1 MRSILRLG
9 CLLAATFLTVS
20 PLKAGQD
27 DIRLRATGQQACG
40 SLEEI
45 VAGLTAGLGSERE
58 KALALHE
65 FGMKHQIHFNGPYE
79 NGELVVD
86 ALKLLNVYGCDLCG
100 NNSSAMCALYNLAG
114 LKARRRGLV
123 GHVVPEVWFEGK
135 WNYIDTDM
143 FGYVFLDDKQHI
155 ASVDELIAD
164 PDLWTR
170 AGARRPVPFFPWD
183 PPESMKKAF
192 IQPESWHDYHPY
204 SLGHS
209 FGLSLRTHEAVTC
222 WFRPR
227 ERGFYYLD
235 PQGLEERLTT
245 EWRQYWLDGPERLGS
260 LAWTDTVPASY
271 GNGCFEYRPDL
282 RSAAFRLENPDQVNV
297 LSQPVKVQPELVSQT
312 KGKLSSLV
320 LEVVTPWVIT
330 GSQNDLI
337 NFQDN
342 TGGAVVRGWFWRS
355 GKLDENRIS
364 LSTDRGRTW
373 TPVWE
378 NNRFGAVPFAV
389 DLTARVD
396 GGYGYRVKFE
406 WLDRTGE
413 GKTGLE
419 GLSLETWT
427 ELSPMALP
435 HLEPGQNEFHLSVG
449 RHELFLL
456 DRHACRQGDLPD
468 ERLENLSAVGESATL
483 GPTDPA
489 KPGNLVFS
497 TGEKGLMDELR
508 VAIEAHR
515 LETGGSP
522 KVTLSLSENGGNT
535 WQELAAFSP
544 DPEHELGGMW
554 FNHVLKGR
562 SLDGAN
568 ARIKI
573 QVENG
578 LLARVTA
585 SGRVRRNPG
594 PSAVLRVSHRY
605 AQGYS
610 RQSVTW
616 DFPSCEQENVYTVEA
631 PAGVHN
637 VNFRIEA
644 LPPEEMH

>member
-1 MRSILRLG
+1 MRSVTRIG
-9 CLLAATFLTVS
+9 CFLAAALLATSL
-20 PLKAGQD
+20 LRAGQR
-27 DIRLRATGQQACG
+27 DIRLRVAGQQPCW

-45 VAGLTAGLGSERE
+45 VSGVTAGLASERE

-65 FGMKHQIHFNGPYE
+65 FGMKHQIHFAGPFE
-79 NGELVVD
+79 DGELVVD

-143 FGYVFLDDKQHI
+143 FGYVYLDDKQHL

-183 PPESMKKAF
+183 PPEAMKKAF
-192 IQPESWHDYHPY
+192 IQPEGWHDYHPY

-222 WFRPR
+222 WYRPR

-235 PQGLEERLTT
+235 PQGLEESLTT
-245 EWRQYWLDGPERLGS
+245 QYRDYWLDGPVRLGS
-260 LAWTDTVPASY
+260 LAWTDTVPAAY
-271 GNGCFEYRPDL
+271 GNGCFEYTPDL
-282 RSAAFRLENPDQVNV
+282 RSEAFRLENPEQTNV
-297 LSQPVKVQPELVSQT
+297 LQQSGKALPELVSQAR
-312 KGKLSSLV
+312 GKLSSLV
-320 LEVVTPWVIT
+320 LEVKTPWVIT

-337 NFQDN
+337 NFKDN
-342 TGGAVVRGWFWRS
+342 TGAAVARGWFWRS
-355 GKLDENRIS
+355 GKQDENRIS
-364 LSTDRGRTW
+364 LSTDCGRTW
-373 TPVWE
+373 ETVWE
-378 NNRFGAVPFAV
+378 NNHLGAVPFAV
-389 DLTARVD
+389 DLTSLVD

-435 HLEPGQNEFHLSVG
+435 HLEPGQNEFHLSAG
-449 RHELFLL
+449 THEVFLL

-468 ERLENLSAVGESATL
+468 ERLENLGLEGESDIL
-483 GPTDPA
+483 GPVDLS
-489 KPGNLVFS
+489 KPGSLIFS
-497 TGEKGLMDELR
+497 TGEKGLIDELR
-508 VAIEAHR
+508 LAIEARR
-515 LETGGSP
+515 LEKGGSP

-535 WQELAAFSP
+535 WQDLAAFSP
-544 DPEHELGGMW
+544 EPEHDLGGMW

-568 ARIKI
+568 TRLRLT
-573 QVENG
+573 VENG

-594 PSAVLRVSHRY
+594 PAVGLRVSHLF
-605 AQGYS
+605 AQGSS
-610 RQSVTW
+610 RQTVTW
-616 DFPSCEQENVYTVEA
+616 DFPSCGEENVYTVEA
-631 PAGVHN
+631 PSGVHN